1 MIQAI
6 FYIQTRMYVQC
17 SDRDCRFPITC
28 SQSTAGY
35 IEELLRSGT
44 RNLAESGQFGGGPLS
59 FPKRT
64 RGGGGKAN
72 NTTAACSRAR
82 WSTQI
87 LGKQ

>member
-6 FYIQTRMYVQC
+6 FYIQTRMKQC
-17 SDRDCRFPITC
+17 SGRDCRFPTTC

-35 IEELLRSGT
+35 IQELLRSGT

-64 RGGGGKAN
+64 RGGGKAN